1 MAPAIPEAEAREI
14 MNEILTK
21 IKITATGFLQQV
33 NGLKQ
38 QFAAQ
43 GQQINESD
51 LMKHFVLPKLE
62 PAFREAQN
70 SVLAAYDV
78 VEEDLEEAVTTY
90 IANGDKELAS
100 IVDRIRKIFT
110 SLGGDLGD
118 SDESDEA
125 SSSKASAKGRRSQN
139 FILTMLSSLN
149 MVMSACPLGQPCRW
163 NDFL

>member
-1 MAPAIPEAEAREI
+1 
-14 MNEILTK
+14 
-21 IKITATGFLQQV
+21 
-33 NGLKQ
+33 
-38 QFAAQ
+38 
-43 GQQINESD
+43 
-51 LMKHFVLPKLE
+51 MKHFVLPKLE

-125 SSSKASAKGRRSQN
+125 SSSKASAKGRRS
-139 FILTMLSSLN
+139 
-149 MVMSACPLGQPCRW
+149 
-163 NDFL
+163 